1 MLARTGATIAE
12 SRLAQL
18 EAALAGSGRARLKEP
33 FHPDSHQLVPGGR
46 YTQWRILDQPYFDRG
61 AGAIV
66 QSAIMLRRPPR
77 RTCLAFANIAEAT
90 GGTLNVVSR

>member
-33 FHPDSHQLVPGGR
+33 FHPDSHQLV
-46 YTQWRILDQPYFDRG
+46 RG
-61 AGAIV
+61 TIHAMAY
-66 QSAIMLRRPPR
+66 SRP
-77 RTCLAFANIAEAT
+77 
-90 GGTLNVVSR
+90 TLL